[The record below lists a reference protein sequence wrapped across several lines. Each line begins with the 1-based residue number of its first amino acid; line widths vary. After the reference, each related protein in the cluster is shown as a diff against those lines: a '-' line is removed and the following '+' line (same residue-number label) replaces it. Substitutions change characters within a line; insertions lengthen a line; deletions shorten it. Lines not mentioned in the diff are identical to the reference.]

1 MPRLADSDD
10 DIARCHPVMAELRP
24 HLDPAHLDPAR
35 FVTDVHELAQT
46 GYRLAMHEAD
56 GEVVTVAGYRLLQNF
71 HLGRHLYVE
80 DLVTRDAARGA
91 GHGRV
96 MLDWLR
102 DQARAAGCAHLDL
115 LSGTQRTGAHRFY
128 AREGMDIIA
137 FAFVEALD

>member
-1 MPRLADSDD
+1 MPRPADSDH
-10 DIARCHPVMAELRP
+10 DIERCFPVMAELRP
-24 HLDPAHLDPAR
+24 QLARSR
-35 FVTDVHELAQT
+35 FVADVRELARG
-46 GYRLAMHEAD
+46 GYRLALHEAD
-56 GEVVTVAGYRLLQNF
+56 GEVVTVAGYRLLHNF

-80 DLVTRDAARGA
+80 DLVTRASARGA
-91 GHGRV
+91 GHGRT

-102 DQARAAGCAHLDL
+102 AQARAADCAHLDL

>member
-1 MPRLADSDD
+1 M
-10 DIARCHPVMAELRP
+10 VQLRP
-24 HLDPAHLDPAR
+24 HLAR
-35 FVTDVHELAQT
+35 ECFVGEVRGLMQA
-46 GYRLAMHEAD
+46 GYRLALHEAD
-56 GEVVTVAGYRLLQNF
+56 DEVVTVAGYRILRNF

-91 GHGRV
+91 GHGRI

-102 DQARAAGCAHLDL
+102 NQARAAGCAHLDL

-128 AREGMDIIA
+128 AREGLVIMS

>member
-1 MPRLADSDD
+1 MPRLAETDD
-10 DIARCHPVMAELRP
+10 DIDRCYPAMAQLRP
-24 HLDPAHLDPAR
+24 HLVRER
-35 FVTDVHELAQT
+35 FVREVRELAGG
-46 GYRLAMHEAD
+46 GYRLAMHSA
-56 GEVVTVAGYRLLQNF
+56 GGQVVTVAGYRFLHNF

-80 DLVTRDAARGA
+80 DLVTDDAARGA

-128 AREGMDIIA
+128 GREGLVIAA